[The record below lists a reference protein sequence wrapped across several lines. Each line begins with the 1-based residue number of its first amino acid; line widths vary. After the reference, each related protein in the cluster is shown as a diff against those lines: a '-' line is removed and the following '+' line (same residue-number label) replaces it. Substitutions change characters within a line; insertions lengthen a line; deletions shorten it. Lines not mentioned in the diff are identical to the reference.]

1 MNMSVDRGK
10 GKSGSGS
17 FRMRVKMDSE
27 QNSGEAG
34 YKFGEKKGEIM
45 MRVRQGR
52 G

>member
-1 MNMSVDRGK
+1 MSVDRGK
-10 GKSGSGS
+10 GKSGSDL

-45 MRVRQGR
+45 MRVRQRR